1 MLLSAVVKD
10 TGRTPPCQKMFVSDA
25 TSGGSGHHCGGLWHL
40 LGEHVLTLS
49 LSHTY
54 KDTQNPCI
62 LTRGIFYNVV
72 IRYS

>member
-10 TGRTPPCQKMFVSDA
+10 TGRAAPCQYMFVSDA

-40 LGEHVLTLS
+40 PSEHVLTVTSS

-54 KDTQNPCI
+54 KDTQKP
-62 LTRGIFYNVV
+62 
-72 IRYS
+72 